1 MNTHKILS
9 CLTTLLILSTSAPIL
24 AQEATPKQATP
35 ERGLRHT
42 VGFTAGVTTGLGLTY
57 RGTLDKWSA
66 QIAFM
71 PAWTR
76 ENGGNFFAGTQV
88 GRVVQG
94 TDSFY
99 LNVALGA
106 GFMLTEDDVC
116 SSASTITLE
125 WVCTRQRDMFLAAGP
140 SVGLGKIWG
149 EHFQAEIYLP
159 IAVVWEL
166 DEGLHSI
173 VPYPGVTLG
182 YIW

>member
-1 MNTHKILS
+1 MNTHKVLS
-9 CLTTLLILSTSAPIL
+9 CLATLLVLSMSAPIM
-24 AQEATPKQATP
+24 AQDATPGEAATKQ
-35 ERGLRHT
+35 GLRHT

-116 SSASTITLE
+116 EVANPNSFEL
-125 WVCTRQRDMFLAAGP
+125 VCVRQRDMFLAAGP

-149 EHFQAEIYLP
+149 MHFQTEIYLP